1 VVFLAGAAHCD
12 AMAHALESLRATQQ
26 HHCGSAS
33 IEEPIMNQKIRL
45 VVPEAPSPQGVAV
58 TETRAVAKGGIRLG
72 VLDNSKGNA
81 DHLLRFIV
89 DGVKALLPVAS
100 VVMLRKDSVSL
111 PAPGAILDQ
120 LAAESDYVITAM
132 AD

>member
-1 VVFLAGAAHCD
+1 
-12 AMAHALESLRATQQ
+12 M
-26 HHCGSAS
+26 
-33 IEEPIMNQKIRL
+33 IQKIRL
-45 VVPEAPSPQGVAV
+45 VVPEAPSPQAV
-58 TETRAVAKGGIRLG
+58 DVTKTRAVAKGGIRLG

-89 DGVKALLPVAS
+89 EGVKTLLPVAS
-100 VVMLRKDSVSL
+100 VVSLRKDSVSH
-111 PAPGAILDQ
+111 PAPQAILDQ